1 MISITDKAM
10 KELERKGSDKIYISL
25 KYIQGPC
32 GDNLCK
38 MIPKIEVSLVPKNIN
53 YVVFQVYDIKV
64 HFHKLLAESILRHQ
78 DYVVIDYSSLR
89 KSFNVKGITYSF

>member
-32 GDNLCK
+32 NDNLCK
-38 MIPKIEVSLVPKNIN
+38 MIPKIEVSLVP
-53 YVVFQVYDIKV
+53 
-64 HFHKLLAESILRHQ
+64 
-78 DYVVIDYSSLR
+78 
-89 KSFNVKGITYSF
+89 